1 MTYPVVTFGTLT
13 ELSLMISCR
22 SNTASLGAFKC
33 TPLPSIRSRKSES
46 NPNGPVET
54 GLGVGTVF
62 LSNQI
67 DIFLNYKELL

>member
-1 MTYPVVTFGTLT
+1 MTYPGVTLGTLT
-13 ELSLMISCR
+13 ELSLMISRR
-22 SNTASLGAFKC
+22 SNTASFGALKC

-62 LSNQI
+62 L
-67 DIFLNYKELL
+67 